1 MFETL
6 CDVGFPSVND
16 LLKTFIR
23 ENCFEESTI
32 KLDAAL
38 GGGDNVVTTPFFV
51 TQTFTRE
58 DGKWWMTA
66 MVFTT
71 RTMGPGIDPNAPTAH

>member
-1 MFETL
+1 MYGV
-6 CDVGFPSVND
+6 DVKQIND
-16 LLKTFIR
+16 
-23 ENCFEESTI
+23 NNWAVYSTI

-38 GGGDNVVTTPFFV
+38 GGADNIVTTPFFV

-71 RTMGPGIDPNAPTAH
+71 RTAGPGIDSNAPSAH